1 MAEFKYRASDES
13 GKITEGAIS
22 AANKKIA
29 NAMLASMKLSP
40 LSVKAVSEVDAEA
53 KPESESN
60 LRKAGGE
67 KTALAL
73 VKKLQQL
80 CGTGGMPV
88 SDALKALSLRSLNPK
103 VKSLSRELYKDL
115 SEGKTLASAL
125 QKYPDTFDASM
136 THLVEAGE
144 STANLG
150 FVFDNIIEYIEER
163 KKLRATITSA
173 LAYPIFL
180 CLMASGVVL
189 LFLFLCCR
197 KLSR

>member
-88 SDALKALSLRSLNPK
+88 SDALKR
-103 VKSLSRELYKDL
+103 
-115 SEGKTLASAL
+115 
-125 QKYPDTFDASM
+125 
-136 THLVEAGE
+136 
-144 STANLG
+144 
-150 FVFDNIIEYIEER
+150 
-163 KKLRATITSA
+163 
-173 LAYPIFL
+173 
-180 CLMASGVVL
+180 
-189 LFLFLCCR
+189 
-197 KLSR
+197 